1 MGRIAELRSL
11 NEVARV
17 IARVANHC
25 FLMGWCRHVDL
36 ETCLPTESDRRSS
49 YPVEDRNKH
58 LKTIDCGKNPC
69 GLQGWWA
76 RPDLNW
82 RPSQCQCD
90 VITPRPRAQYSSVTT
105 GHYYT
110 LWVLYKGW
118 LAQGIPIT
126 RVYYDLGCQRSD
138 DNARYRGNGPYFGG
152 RRGRFGE
159 KGPLQRDRHV

>member
-1 MGRIAELRSL
+1 MWIWKH
-11 NEVARV
+11 V
-17 IARVANHC
+17 
-25 FLMGWCRHVDL
+25 FL
-36 ETCLPTESDRRSS
+36 PSDRRSS
-49 YPVEDRNKH
+49 YPVEYSVEDRNKH

-118 LAQGIPIT
+118 PAQGIPIT

-152 RRGRFGE
+152 RLGRFGE
-159 KGPLQRDRHV
+159 EGPLQRDRHV